1 MTDMNFNTTV
11 NDTIFQGDMWPFV
24 IFNENN
30 NITTGRN
37 ALFFS
42 SGHDNG
48 DCFHVYL
55 FTDTIFWHHRKY
67 RHHDL
72 NCVIVN
78 TIHRHVVTF
87 IFKMLNHII
96 VHPFGADNNNQF
108 IFGNSRN

>member
-1 MTDMNFNTTV
+1 M
-11 NDTIFQGDMWPFV
+11 
-24 IFNENN
+24 
-30 NITTGRN
+30 
-37 ALFFS
+37 LSFS

-48 DCFHVYL
+48 DCSHVYF
-55 FTDTIFWHHRKY
+55 FTDTIFRHHRKY

-96 VHPFGADNNNQF
+96 VHPLQ
-108 IFGNSRN
+108 SR